1 MSIELYFSNRLEK
14 LAEKFAS
21 IVDLENQHKKDVFKA
36 PLVIAPNAN
45 LIKWL
50 QLMLARERSI
60 CMNMDFQF
68 LETGLWGLLANLET
82 EKFNPKLLD
91 NDCLQML
98 LVYALQ
104 NLDENK
110 IELKPINHYLL
121 NPDNI
126 KRPDYAGRLWQL
138 SEKFARLF
146 QEYEFHRSDMIQK
159 WRQNKILPKGMELCQ
174 QKLYLLVN
182 ELRNKLF
189 HNTGALYLSM
199 AEYADRL
206 LVGKSKEKAIAGN
219 GNDFVHFF
227 GLSQISPFHL
237 QLIGRLKNY
246 YEIFIYAFNPSREF
260 WEDIKTPQ
268 ERRWIERKGVKKL
281 EITHA
286 ELHQG
291 ELFGQDD
298 NELLSL
304 WGKPGRESIRLLCEL
319 TDYNFNA
326 CFAKEET
333 PATALQRIQ
342 SDILTLPSEKAGP
355 KHLNQ
360 DRSLQI
366 VACPGIY
373 REVETVYNS
382 ILYNLEQ
389 NSGLQLTDIA
399 ILVPDISKY
408 KFVFDS
414 VFNRSPKLLSYNL
427 VDSHAEIESIFG
439 RGVLSIFDFAT
450 GRFSRREVFD
460 LILNPCFMSKWKIG
474 LEEIRAWACWVQE
487 LNIFHDFDQ
496 RAKKEKGYC
505 ESPYY
510 TWKQGLQRLRLSRIM
525 SNPVESENPVSN
537 SHFQDIVPYFDLNT
551 GDVDLM
557 EKFSIVI
564 EKLHNVALDLN
575 DVPLSGKEWKNRFLK
590 ACDELLDIP
599 SDFVGETGVK
609 HSLINALDN
618 LQFYDALIE
627 DDKGSKL
634 DIELIKEFI
643 KSSLSSISGGY
654 GDYLT
659 GGVTI
664 SALQP
669 MRPIPF
675 KIVYA
680 LGMEEGSFPGK
691 AGSSSL
697 DLRLLKRRI
706 GDISQPERNC
716 YIFLEMLL
724 STRDKLYISYI
735 SKDLQKDRI
744 LQPCSVV
751 NQLRRYIEREIL
763 PDRQLFQTA
772 EIPLKGS
779 SNRYLDKDSVND
791 CFDVLVNYSMA
802 DRIAYYRENRLWQHV
817 KKKALKDDLRNA
829 AAFDPDFRQGI
840 EAVEDEDIVPEKITL
855 KQLKR
860 YLLDPVNQ
868 SVKLHLGI
876 FDEEKEIE
884 EIAVR
889 EDEPFYSEF
898 PIDYNLKIEPLNL
911 WLDSVFSFQHSK
923 DRTQESEDLFEPQK
937 RAHSPQLAAGLAS
950 ESKNSKLHYGR
961 RFPAACGGELQN
973 IYNNFQRQSKTPE
986 GIFALLDK
994 NELEN
999 DVSIRCATLSPV
1011 LKQMQSGKDLY
1022 RAVIIGDQTDD
1033 YIPLAGRVHF
1043 KPLPLTID
1051 SINRAGEIAARTVEL
1066 CGQIP
1071 WMWKDV
1077 EDVWHVLILTGTENR
1092 PRKDPDK
1099 YVLQPLLFYM
1109 LCLAGDE
1116 SSEWIGSS
1124 GITFHIIY
1132 KEDIKTWSYKISKKI
1147 AVNYLEQLLADYLGQ
1162 KELQWLPFEAATS
1175 GNIRPHKIAEDKI
1188 TEEIKTGFQ
1197 IQLAEALSKNDA
1209 ALIKLA
1215 KPKIPS
1221 NAFDKARQRF
1231 QIFFTFLNNS
1241 ATKTQRHE

>member
-60 CMNMDFQF
+60 CMNMDFEF
-68 LETGLWGLLANLET
+68 LETGLWNLLANLET
-82 EKFNPKLLD
+82 EKLNPKLPKLLD

-98 LVYALQ
+98 LLYALQ

-121 NPDNI
+121 SPDNI

-304 WGKPGRESIRLLCEL
+304 WGKPGRESIRLLCEM
-319 TDYNFNA
+319 TDYDFHA
-326 CFAKEET
+326 CFAKEKT
-333 PATALQRIQ
+333 PATVLQRIQ

-355 KHLNQ
+355 KHFNQ
-360 DRSLQI
+360 DHFNQDHFNQDWSLQI
-366 VACPGIY
+366 IACPGIY

-382 ILYNLEQ
+382 ILYNLNQ
-389 NSGLQLTDIA
+389 DNSLQLTDIA

-408 KFVFDS
+408 KPVFDS
-414 VFNRSPKLLSYNL
+414 VFNRRPEVLSYNL
-427 VDSHAEIESIFG
+427 VDSHAEIESIYG
-439 RGVLSIFDFAT
+439 QAVLGILDLAT
-450 GRFSRREVFD
+450 GRFSRKEVFD
-460 LILNPCFMSKWKIG
+460 LILNPCFMHKWKTG
-474 LEEIRAWACWVQE
+474 QDEVEAWADWAE
-487 LNIFHDFDQ
+487 SLNIFHTFDKQ
-496 RAKKEKGYC
+496 SKQEKGYR
-505 ESPYY
+505 ESGYY
-510 TWKQGLQRLRLSRIM
+510 TWKQGLQRLRLSRIL
-525 SNPVESENPVSN
+525 SASDEPDRGISK
-537 SHFQDIVPYFDLNT
+537 HFKGIVPYYDLKT
-551 GDVDLM
+551 GDVKLM
-557 EKFSIVI
+557 EKFCLII
-564 EKLHNVALDLN
+564 EKLHLAATGLKKMQS
-575 DVPLSGKEWKNRFLK
+575 SGEKWKQSFLK
-590 ACDELLDIP
+590 ICDDLLEIP
-599 SDFVGETGVK
+599 PDLRGETAIQ
-609 HSLINALDN
+609 HALINAFDN
-618 LQFYDALIE
+618 LKFYDALCE
-627 DDKGSKL
+627 DKTKLKL
-634 DIELIKEFI
+634 DVELIKEFV
-643 KSSLSSISGGY
+643 KSNLSSISGGY
-654 GDYLT
+654 GNYLT

-675 KIVYA
+675 KIVYV
-680 LGMEEGSFPGK
+680 LGMEEGAFPGK
-691 AGSSSL
+691 ADRSSL

-706 GDISQPERNC
+706 GDISLPERNC

-735 SKDLQKDRI
+735 AKDLQKDRF
-744 LQPCSVV
+744 LQPCSLL
-751 NQLRRYIEREIL
+751 NQLRRYVEQAIFPKET
-763 PDRQLFQTA
+763 LFKIVD
-772 EIPLKGS
+772 IPLKGS
-779 SNRYLDKDSVND
+779 SDKYLDKDAVNN
-791 CFDVLVNYSMA
+791 FSDVLVNYSLA
-802 DRIAYYRENRLWQHV
+802 DRIMYFREKHLWAQV
-817 KKKALKDDLRNA
+817 NETAPQKEIKKAEK
-829 AAFDPDFRQGI
+829 FFPDFTKEFKVDD
-840 EAVEDEDIVPEKITL
+840 EAIRIKEKITL
-855 KQLKR
+855 KQLKKF
-860 YLLDPVNQ
+860 LEDPVSQ
-868 SVKLHLGI
+868 SIKHNLGLY
-876 FDEEKEIE
+876 DERESIE
-884 EIAVR
+884 EIVLS
-889 EDEPFYSEF
+889 EDEPFYSDF
-898 PIDYNLKIEPLNL
+898 PVDYNLKIKPLTL
-911 WLDSVFSFQHSK
+911 WLDSIFSFQHSK
-923 DRTQESEDLFEPQK
+923 DRTQESEDLF
-937 RAHSPQLAAGLAS
+937 
-950 ESKNSKLHYGR
+950 KNVYD
-961 RFPAACGGELQN
+961 
-973 IYNNFQRQSKTPE
+973 NFQRQSKTPE

-994 NELEN
+994 SELEN

-1011 LKQMQSGKDLY
+1011 LEQMQSAKKLY
-1022 RAVIIGDQTDD
+1022 RAVIIGDQGDG
-1033 YIPLAGRVHF
+1033 YIPSAGRLCVKHF
-1043 KPLPLTID
+1043 KPLALTV
-1051 SINRAGEIAARTVEL
+1051 SSTNTTGEIGAGTVEL
-1066 CGQIP
+1066 HGQTP
-1071 WMWKDV
+1071 WMWKDM
-1077 EDVWHVLILTGTENR
+1077 DDRWHVLILTGAENR
-1092 PRKDPDK
+1092 PKKDPDK
-1099 YVLQPLLFYM
+1099 YVMHPLLFYM

-1124 GITFHIIY
+1124 ITFHILY
-1132 KEDIKTWSYKISKKI
+1132 KEDIKTWSYKISKKNSI
-1147 AVNYLEQLLADYLGQ
+1147 NYLEQLLADYLSR
-1162 KELQWLPFEAATS
+1162 KELQWLPFKAATS
-1175 GNIRPHKIAEDKI
+1175 GDVKPHKIADDKI
-1188 TEEIKTGFQ
+1188 TEEDKANFQ
-1197 IQLAEALSKNDA
+1197 IQLADAFLDDDA
-1209 ALIKLA
+1209 ALIKLV

-1231 QIFFTFLNNS
+1231 QIFFNNIS
-1241 ATKTQRHE
+1241 R

>member
-1 MSIELYFSNRLEK
+1 LQEK
-14 LAEKFAS
+14 
-21 IVDLENQHKKDVFKA
+21 
-36 PLVIAPNAN
+36 
-45 LIKWL
+45 
-50 QLMLARERSI
+50 
-60 CMNMDFQF
+60 
-68 LETGLWGLLANLET
+68 
-82 EKFNPKLLD
+82 
-91 NDCLQML
+91 
-98 LVYALQ
+98 
-104 NLDENK
+104 
-110 IELKPINHYLL
+110 
-121 NPDNI
+121 
-126 KRPDYAGRLWQL
+126 QL
-138 SEKFARLF
+138 S
-146 QEYEFHRSDMIQK
+146 
-159 WRQNKILPKGMELCQ
+159 
-174 QKLYLLVN
+174 
-182 ELRNKLF
+182 
-189 HNTGALYLSM
+189 
-199 AEYADRL
+199 
-206 LVGKSKEKAIAGN
+206 
-219 GNDFVHFF
+219 
-227 GLSQISPFHL
+227 
-237 QLIGRLKNY
+237 
-246 YEIFIYAFNPSREF
+246 
-260 WEDIKTPQ
+260 
-268 ERRWIERKGVKKL
+268 
-281 EITHA
+281 
-286 ELHQG
+286 
-291 ELFGQDD
+291 
-298 NELLSL
+298 
-304 WGKPGRESIRLLCEL
+304 
-319 TDYNFNA
+319 
-326 CFAKEET
+326 
-333 PATALQRIQ
+333 
-342 SDILTLPSEKAGP
+342 
-355 KHLNQ
+355 
-360 DRSLQI
+360 
-366 VACPGIY
+366 
-373 REVETVYNS
+373 
-382 ILYNLEQ
+382 
-389 NSGLQLTDIA
+389 
-399 ILVPDISKY
+399 
-408 KFVFDS
+408 
-414 VFNRSPKLLSYNL
+414 
-427 VDSHAEIESIFG
+427 
-439 RGVLSIFDFAT
+439 
-450 GRFSRREVFD
+450 
-460 LILNPCFMSKWKIG
+460 
-474 LEEIRAWACWVQE
+474 
-487 LNIFHDFDQ
+487 
-496 RAKKEKGYC
+496 
-505 ESPYY
+505 
-510 TWKQGLQRLRLSRIM
+510 
-525 SNPVESENPVSN
+525 
-537 SHFQDIVPYFDLNT
+537 
-551 GDVDLM
+551 
-557 EKFSIVI
+557 
-564 EKLHNVALDLN
+564 
-575 DVPLSGKEWKNRFLK
+575 
-590 ACDELLDIP
+590 
-599 SDFVGETGVK
+599 
-609 HSLINALDN
+609 
-618 LQFYDALIE
+618 E

-664 SALQP
+664 SGLQP

-675 KIVYA
+675 KIVYV

-691 AGSSSL
+691 AESSSL
-697 DLRLLKRRI
+697 DLRLVKRRI

-751 NQLRRYIEREIL
+751 NQLRRYVEREIL

-817 KKKALKDDLRNA
+817 KEKALKDDLRNA

-840 EAVEDEDIVPEKITL
+840 EAVEEDDIVAEKITL

-860 YLLDPVNQ
+860 YLLDPVSQ

-898 PIDYNLKIEPLNL
+898 PIDYNLKIGPLNL
-911 WLDSVFSFQHSK
+911 WLDSVFSFERVAVAKQKPK
-923 DRTQESEDLFEPQK
+923 DFFE
-937 RAHSPQLAAGLAS
+937 
-950 ESKNSKLHYGR
+950 
-961 RFPAACGGELQN
+961 N

-999 DVSIRCATLSPV
+999 DVSIRCATMSPV
-1011 LKQMQSGKDLY
+1011 LEQMESCKDLY

-1033 YIPLAGRVHF
+1033 YIPLAGRLCVKHF

-1071 WMWKDV
+1071 WMWKDL

-1147 AVNYLEQLLADYLGQ
+1147 AVNYLEQLLTDYLGQ

-1231 QIFFTFLNNS
+1231 QIFFNYIN
-1241 ATKTQRHE
+1241 R

>member
-14 LAEKFAS
+14 LAEKFAL

-45 LIKWL
+45 LVKWL

-68 LETGLWGLLANLET
+68 LETGLWDLLANLDT
-82 EKFNPKLLD
+82 EKLNPKLPKFLD
-91 NDCLQML
+91 KDCLQML

-104 NLDENK
+104 NLDENR
-110 IELKPINHYLL
+110 IEFEPINHYLL
-121 NPDNI
+121 NPDGA
-126 KRPDYAGRLWQL
+126 KRPDYVGRLWQL

-146 QEYEFHRSDMIQK
+146 QEYEFHRYDMIQK
-159 WRQNKILPKGMELCQ
+159 WRQNKVLPKGMELSEQ
-174 QKLYLLVN
+174 RLYLLAN

-189 HNTGALYLSM
+189 HNSGALYLSM
-199 AEYADRL
+199 MEYADR
-206 LVGKSKEKAIAGN
+206 VFVRKNEKKAIAGN

-237 QLIGRLKNY
+237 QLIGRLSSY

-281 EITHA
+281 EITSA

-326 CFAKEET
+326 CFAKEKT
-333 PATALQRIQ
+333 PATVLHRIQ

-355 KHLNQ
+355 KHFNQ
-360 DRSLQI
+360 DHFNQDWSLQI
-366 VACPGIY
+366 IACPGIY

-389 NSGLQLTDIA
+389 DSELQLTDIA

-414 VFNRSPKLLSYNL
+414 VFNRSPKSLSYNL

-450 GRFSRREVFD
+450 GRFSRKEVFD

-474 LEEIRAWACWVQE
+474 LEEIRAWADWAQE

-525 SNPVESENPVSN
+525 SNPVESENPVSD

-557 EKFSIVI
+557 EKFCMVI
-564 EKLHNVALDLN
+564 ENLHNVAVDLN
-575 DVPLSGKEWKNRFLK
+575 DVPLSGKEWKIRFLK

-599 SDFVGETGVK
+599 SDFAGETAVK
-609 HSLINALDN
+609 YSLVNVLDN
-618 LQFYDALIE
+618 LQFYDAISE
-627 DDKGSKL
+627 DDKHSKL

-675 KIVYA
+675 KIVYI

-691 AGSSSL
+691 AESSSL
-697 DLRLLKRRI
+697 DLRLLKRQI

-763 PDRQLFQTA
+763 PDGQLLQTM

-779 SNRYLDKDSVND
+779 SNRYLDKDSAND
-791 CFDVLVNYSMA
+791 CFDVMVNYSMA
-802 DRIAYYRENRLWQHV
+802 DRIAYYRENKLWRHV
-817 KKKALKDDLRNA
+817 KGKAFKDDLSNT
-829 AAFDPDFRQGI
+829 AAFDPDFRQEI
-840 EAVEDEDIVPEKITL
+840 EGVEDEDILAEKITL

-876 FDEEKEIE
+876 FDEEKDIE
-884 EIAVR
+884 EISVK

-898 PIDYNLKIEPLNL
+898 PIDYNLKIESLNL
-911 WLDSVFSFQHSK
+911 WLDSIFSFENLKPGRQKPK
-923 DRTQESEDLFEPQK
+923 DFFE
-937 RAHSPQLAAGLAS
+937 
-950 ESKNSKLHYGR
+950 
-961 RFPAACGGELQN
+961 N
-973 IYNNFQRQSKTPE
+973 IYDNFQRQSKTPE

-994 NELEN
+994 NELGN

-1011 LKQMQSGKDLY
+1011 LKQMQSGEKLY

-1033 YIPLAGRVHF
+1033 YISSAGRLCVKHF
-1043 KPLPLTID
+1043 KPLILTVNN
-1051 SINRAGEIAARTVEL
+1051 INLAGEIATRTVEL
-1066 CGQIP
+1066 HGLIP
-1071 WMWKDV
+1071 WMWKDK
-1077 EDVWHVLILTGTENR
+1077 DNGWHALILTGAENR
-1092 PRKDPDK
+1092 PKKDPDK

-1109 LCLAGDE
+1109 CCMAGDD
-1116 SSEWIGSS
+1116 SSEWIGNS
-1124 GITFHIIY
+1124 GITFHIVY

-1147 AVNYLEQLLADYLGQ
+1147 AVNYLQQLLADYLGQ

-1175 GNIRPHKIAEDKI
+1175 GNIRPYKITEDKI

-1197 IQLAEALSKNDA
+1197 IQLAEALSRDDDA
-1209 ALIKLA
+1209 MIKLA

-1231 QIFFTFLNNS
+1231 QIFFNYIN
-1241 ATKTQRHE
+1241 R

>member
-1 MSIELYFSNRLEK
+1 MSIELYFSNRLDK
-14 LAEKFAS
+14 LAEQFAAT
-21 IVDLENQHKKDVFKA
+21 VDLENKRKENIFKA
-36 PLVIAPNAN
+36 PLVIAPNVN
-45 LIKWL
+45 LVKWL
-50 QLMLARERSI
+50 QLMLARKRSV

-68 LETGLWGLLANLET
+68 LETGLWNLLANLDT
-82 EKFNPKLLD
+82 EKLNPKLPKLLD

-98 LVYALQ
+98 LLYALQ
-104 NLDENK
+104 NLNENR
-110 IELKPINHYLL
+110 IVFEPINHYLL

-126 KRPDYAGRLWQL
+126 KRPDYTVRLWQL

-146 QEYEFHRSDMIQK
+146 QEYEFNRYDMIQK
-159 WRQNKILPKGMELCQ
+159 WRQNKALPKGMELCQ
-174 QKLYLLVN
+174 QKLYLLIN
-182 ELRNKLF
+182 KLRDKLF
-189 HNTGALYLSM
+189 HKSNFLYLSM
-199 AEYADRL
+199 MEYADRL
-206 LVGKSKEKAIAGN
+206 LAGESEKKKIAVN
-219 GNDFVHFF
+219 GNNFVHFF

-237 QLIGRLKNY
+237 QLIGRLKDY

-268 ERRWIERKGVKKL
+268 EKRWILRKNVAKL
-281 EITHA
+281 AIKSE
-286 ELHQG
+286 EKDQG
-291 ELFGQDD
+291 ELFVQDD

-319 TDYNFNA
+319 TDYDFHA

-333 PATALQRIQ
+333 PATVLQRIQ
-342 SDILTLPSEKAGP
+342 SDILTLPSKKAGL
-355 KHLNQ
+355 KQ

-389 NSGLQLTDIA
+389 DNGLQLTDIA

-414 VFNRSPKLLSYNL
+414 VFNRSPKSLSYNL

-474 LEEIRAWACWVQE
+474 FEEIRAWACWAQE

-496 RAKKEKGYC
+496 RSKKEKGYC

-510 TWKQGLQRLRLSRIM
+510 TWEQGLQRLRLSRIM
-525 SNPVESENPVSN
+525 SNPAESEKAVSD
-537 SHFQDIVPYFDLNT
+537 SFKHFQDIVPYFDLNT

-557 EKFSIVI
+557 EKFCTVI

-575 DVPLSGKEWKNRFLK
+575 DVPLSGKEWNRRFLE

-599 SDFVGETGVK
+599 SDFAGETEVK

-618 LQFYDALIE
+618 LQFYDAISE
-627 DDKGSKL
+627 DDKDSKL
-634 DIELIKEFI
+634 DIETIKEFI
-643 KSSLSSISGGY
+643 KSRLSSISGGY

-675 KIVYA
+675 KIVYV

-691 AGSSSL
+691 AESSSL

-751 NQLRRYIEREIL
+751 NQLRRYVEGEIL
-763 PDRQLFQTA
+763 PAGQLLQTA

-779 SNRYLDKDSVND
+779 SNRYLDKDSVNE
-791 CFDVLVNYSMA
+791 CFDVMVNYSMA
-802 DRIAYYRENRLWQHV
+802 DRIAYYRENKLWRHV
-817 KKKALKDDLRNA
+817 KEKALKDDLSHA
-829 AAFDPDFRQGI
+829 ETFGPDFRQEI
-840 EAVEDEDIVPEKITL
+840 ETVEDEDVIAEKITL

-868 SVKLHLGI
+868 SVKLHSGI
-876 FDEEKEIE
+876 FDEEKGIE
-884 EIAVR
+884 EIAVK

-898 PIDYNLKIEPLNL
+898 PIDYNLKIETLNL
-911 WLDSVFSFQHSK
+911 WLDSIFSFENLESDRQKPK
-923 DRTQESEDLFEPQK
+923 DFFE
-937 RAHSPQLAAGLAS
+937 
-950 ESKNSKLHYGR
+950 
-961 RFPAACGGELQN
+961 N
-973 IYNNFQRQSKTPE
+973 IYDNSQRQSKTPE

-994 NELEN
+994 SELGN
-999 DVSIRCATLSPV
+999 DVSIRCATMSPV
-1011 LKQMQSGKDLY
+1011 LEQMQSSKELY
-1022 RAVIIGDQTDD
+1022 RAAIIGDRTDD
-1033 YIPLAGRVHF
+1033 YIPSAGRVCVKQF

-1051 SINRAGEIAARTVEL
+1051 IIKRTGEIAACTVEL
-1066 CGQIP
+1066 NGLIP
-1071 WMWKDV
+1071 WMWKDM
-1077 EDVWHVLILTGTENR
+1077 EDMWHVLILTGAENK

-1109 LCLAGDE
+1109 FCLAGDE
-1116 SSEWIGSS
+1116 SSEWIGDSS
-1124 GITFHIIY
+1124 ITFHIVY
-1132 KEDIKTWSYKISKKI
+1132 KENIKTWSYKINKKI
-1147 AVNYLEQLLADYLGQ
+1147 AVNYLQQLLTDYLDRN
-1162 KELQWLPFEAATS
+1162 ELEWLPFEAATS
-1175 GNIRPHKIAEDKI
+1175 GNVKPHNITEDKI
-1188 TEEIKTGFQ
+1188 TEDIKTGFQ
-1197 IQLAEALSKNDA
+1197 IQLAEALLQDEA

-1221 NAFDKARQRF
+1221 NAFDKARRRF
-1231 QIFFTFLNNS
+1231 QIFFNYINLTG
-1241 ATKTQRHE
+1241 

>member
-14 LAEKFAS
+14 LAEKFAL

-45 LIKWL
+45 LVKWL
-50 QLMLARERSI
+50 QLMLARERSV

-68 LETGLWGLLANLET
+68 LETGLWDLLANLDT
-82 EKFNPKLLD
+82 EKVNPKFLD
-91 NDCLQML
+91 KDCLQML
-98 LVYALQ
+98 LLYALQ

-110 IELKPINHYLL
+110 TQFKPINRYFF
-121 NPDNI
+121 NSDNT

-146 QEYEFHRSDMIQK
+146 QEYEFHRYDMIQK
-159 WRQNKILPKGMELCQ
+159 WRQNKILPKGMELSE

-182 ELRNKLF
+182 ELRDKLS
-189 HNTGALYLSM
+189 HNSGSFYLSM
-199 AEYADRL
+199 MEYTDRVF
-206 LVGKSKEKAIAGN
+206 VGKSRKKTIAGN

-237 QLIGRLKNY
+237 QLIGRLSNY
-246 YEIFIYAFNPSREF
+246 YKIFIYAFNPSREF

-268 ERRWIERKGVKKL
+268 ERRWIERKNVAKL
-281 EITHA
+281 AIKSE
-286 ELHQG
+286 EKDQG
-291 ELFGQDD
+291 ELFIQDD

-319 TDYNFNA
+319 ADYNFNA

-333 PATALQRIQ
+333 PATVLQKIQ
-342 SDILTLPSEKAGP
+342 SDILTLPSEKARP
-355 KHLNQ
+355 KYLNHDHFNQ
-360 DRSLQI
+360 DWSLQI

-389 NSGLQLTDIA
+389 DNRLQLTDIA

-439 RGVLSIFDFAT
+439 RAILSIFDFAT

-474 LEEIRAWACWVQE
+474 LDEIRVWADWAQE

-496 RAKKEKGYC
+496 RAKKEKGYY
-505 ESPYY
+505 ESPCY

-525 SNPVESENPVSN
+525 SNPVESENSVSG
-537 SHFQDIVPYFDLNT
+537 SFKHFQDIVPYFDLNT

-564 EKLHNVALDLN
+564 EKLHNVAVDLN
-575 DVPLSGKEWKNRFLK
+575 DAPLSGKEWKSRFLK

-599 SDFVGETGVK
+599 SDFAGETAVK

-618 LQFYDALIE
+618 LQFYDVLSE
-627 DDKGSKL
+627 DDRGSKL
-634 DIELIKEFI
+634 DIELVKEFI

-675 KIVYA
+675 KIVYI

-691 AGSSSL
+691 AESSSL

-706 GDISQPERNC
+706 GDISRPERNC

-744 LQPCSVV
+744 LQQCSVV
-751 NQLRRYIEREIL
+751 NQLRRYIEQAIFPKET
-763 PDRQLFQTA
+763 LFKIVD
-772 EIPLKGS
+772 IPLKGS
-779 SNRYLDKDSVND
+779 SDKYLDKNAVND
-791 CFDVLVNYSMA
+791 FSDVLVNYSLA
-802 DRIAYYRENRLWQHV
+802 DRIMYFREQHLWAQV
-817 KKKALKDDLRNA
+817 NETATQKEIKKAEK
-829 AAFDPDFRQGI
+829 FSPDFTKEFKVDDEELQI
-840 EAVEDEDIVPEKITL
+840 EEKITL
-855 KQLKR
+855 NQLKKF
-860 YLLDPVNQ
+860 LEDPVSQ
-868 SVKLHLGI
+868 SIKHNLGLY
-876 FDEEKEIE
+876 DERESIE
-884 EIAVR
+884 EIVLS
-889 EDEPFYSEF
+889 EDEPFYSDF
-898 PIDYNLKIEPLNL
+898 PIDYNLKIKPLTM
-911 WLDSVFSFQHSK
+911 WLDSVFSFEHLKAGRQQPK
-923 DRTQESEDLFEPQK
+923 DLFE
-937 RAHSPQLAAGLAS
+937 
-950 ESKNSKLHYGR
+950 NVYD
-961 RFPAACGGELQN
+961 
-973 IYNNFQRQSKTPE
+973 NFQRQSKTPE

-994 NELEN
+994 SELEN
-999 DVSIRCATLSPV
+999 DVSTRCATLSPV
-1011 LKQMQSGKDLY
+1011 LEQMQSAKELY
-1022 RAVIIGDQTDD
+1022 RSVIIGDQADD
-1033 YIPLAGRVHF
+1033 YIPSAGRLCVKHF
-1043 KPLPLTID
+1043 KPLILTVN
-1051 SINRAGEIAARTVEL
+1051 SINLAGEIAARTVEL
-1066 CGQIP
+1066 HGQLP
-1071 WMWKDV
+1071 WVWKDN
-1077 EDVWHVLILTGTENR
+1077 EGRWHVLILTGAENK
-1092 PRKDPDK
+1092 PHKDPDK

-1109 LCLAGDE
+1109 LCLVAGDE

-1124 GITFHIIY
+1124 GITFHILY
-1132 KEDIKTWSYKISKKI
+1132 KEDIKTWSYKIGKKSCI
-1147 AVNYLEQLLADYLGQ
+1147 NYLEQLLADYLSR
-1162 KELQWLPFEAATS
+1162 KELQWLPFKAATS
-1175 GNIRPHKIAEDKI
+1175 GKVRPHKIAENKI
-1188 TEEIKTGFQ
+1188 TEDIKANFQ
-1197 IQLAEALSKNDA
+1197 IQFEDAISKYEDDLIKKNKA
-1209 ALIKLA
+1209 AIIKLA
-1215 KPKIPS
+1215 KPKIPL
-1221 NAFDKARQRF
+1221 NAFDRAKQRF